1 MIGTTIRGGA
11 CHRASDHRATTLYSV
26 GPQRPDHDAV
36 MRIGGEAP
44 RRRTH
49 SRNRCQHHG
58 LLRVT
63 ATSDRYRIV
72 LFRQV
77 PRACHLTPFATR
89 RQPEPRL
96 WSPGATGQLAT
107 CAPEPRS
114 LFCFFPS
121 ALGSC
126 PIPLGQCTV
135 FLEAQKAPS
144 QLDHPAAYSC
154 VARLGEP
161 FLSPFTAALVR
172 GAGETRIARHGS
184 SIPQFP
190 RQLQSRY
197 GPPNRS
203 TA

>member
-1 MIGTTIRGGA
+1 VIGTTIRGGA

-114 LFCFFPS
+114 LFCVFCQRSRFVSDTTGSMHCLSGS
-121 ALGSC
+121 AKSAKPTGSSR
-126 PIPLGQCTV
+126 GV
-135 FLEAQKAPS
+135 
-144 QLDHPAAYSC
+144 
-154 VARLGEP
+154 
-161 FLSPFTAALVR
+161 LVR
-172 GAGETRIARHGS
+172 CPPWRALSLAVYCR
-184 SIPQFP
+184 
-190 RQLQSRY
+190 SRP
-197 GPPNRS
+197 GRR
-203 TA
+203 